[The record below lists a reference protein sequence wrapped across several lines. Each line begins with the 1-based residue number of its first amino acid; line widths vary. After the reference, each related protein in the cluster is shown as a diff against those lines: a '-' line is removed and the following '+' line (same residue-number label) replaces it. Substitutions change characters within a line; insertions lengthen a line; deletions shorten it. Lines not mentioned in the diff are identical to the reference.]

1 MHSQIRRALGA
12 VSIGA
17 ITLAAARH
25 SAMKQGGEFLVTLGK
40 DTIAAESWVIMDNGV
55 QTGTQMARRTA
66 RVVTTYYTL
75 ELDKSGNLAKYE
87 VASYAPGQEPPNG
100 HPLIHSIWTPMGD
113 GIHEIVHTDSAHELH
128 LVTPTNTLPF
138 MDLGFGMW
146 QVLTRRLA
154 ASGKDSIVVPMFF
167 VNDTTHYTTIAK
179 RVAKDSATITS
190 VYGVGRAKIDAH
202 GMILGYDA
210 PGSTTQVVATV
221 AKNVDIKA
229 LAAAFAQRPAIGRL
243 SPADTV
249 RATVGAAHVWVAY
262 SRPSMRG
269 RVIFGQV
276 VPWNVWW
283 RTGANAATTF
293 VTDKD
298 LVIGGTTVPA
308 GEYTLFSLPN
318 PTEWKLIISKQTKEW
333 GTDYDAT
340 GSQDLAR
347 VPMSVSALS
356 APVDLM
362 TIAIAPMGDGAMLT
376 VSWDKTSASVMMQA
390 K

>member
-1 MHSQIRRALGA
+1 VH
-12 VSIGA
+12 
-17 ITLAAARH
+17 T
-25 SAMKQGGEFLVTLGK
+25 
-40 DTIAAESWVIMDNGV
+40 
-55 QTGTQMARRTA
+55 
-66 RVVTTYYTL
+66 
-75 ELDKSGNLAKYE
+75 
-87 VASYAPGQEPPNG
+87 
-100 HPLIHSIWTPMGD
+100 IWTPTAN
-113 GIHEIVHTDSAHELH
+113 GIHQVVHTDAEHLLDLATTSAA
-128 LVTPTNTLPF
+128 LPF
-138 MDLGFGMW
+138 LDLDIAMW

-167 VNDTTHYTTIAK
+167 TNDTTHYTTIVK
-179 RVAKDSATITS
+179 RAGKDSATITS

-210 PGSTTQVVATV
+210 PGSTTQVVAT
-221 AKNVDIKA
+221 AEKSVDVKG
-229 LAAAFAQRPAIGRL
+229 LAAMFATRPALGRL

-269 RVIFGQV
+269 RVIFGDV

-283 RTGANAATTF
+283 RTGANSATTL

-298 LVIGGTTVPA
+298 LVIGGATVPA

-318 PTEWKLIISKQTKEW
+318 PGDWKLIISKQTKEW
-333 GTDYDAT
+333 GTDYDAS
-340 GSQDLAR
+340 GAQDLAR

-356 APVDLM
+356 SPVELM
-362 TIAIAPMGDGAMLT
+362 TIAISPMGDGAMLT
-376 VSWDKTSASVMMQA
+376 VSWEKTAASVMMQA

>member
-1 MHSQIRRALGA
+1 MRSQTRRALGA
-12 VSIGA
+12 LTLGA
-17 ITLAAARH
+17 AMLAAARH
-25 SAMKQGGEFLVTLGK
+25 TAMKQGGGFLVTLGK
-40 DTIAAESWVIMDNGV
+40 DTVAAETWVIMDNGV

-66 RVVTTYYTL
+66 RVVTSYYTL

-87 VASYAPGQEPPNG
+87 VAAYAPGQEPPNG
-100 HPLIHSIWTPMGD
+100 HPIVHSIWTPMGD
-113 GIHEIVHTDSAHELH
+113 ALHEVVHTDSAHELH
-128 LVTPTNTLPF
+128 LVTPPNTLPF

-167 VNDTTHYTTIAK
+167 VNDTTHYTTIVK
-179 RVAKDSATITS
+179 RVGKDSAVITS
-190 VYGVGRAKIDAH
+190 EYGVGRAKIDAH
-202 GMILGYDA
+202 GLILGYDA

-221 AKNVDIKA
+221 VKNLDVKA

-249 RATVGAAHVWVAY
+249 RASVGAAHVWVAY

-269 RVIFGQV
+269 RVIFGDV

-318 PTEWKLIISKQTKEW
+318 PSDWKLIISKLTKEW
-333 GTDYDAT
+333 GTDYDPT
-340 GSQDLAR
+340 KDLVR
-347 VPMSVSALS
+347 VPMTVSALS
-356 APVDLM
+356 APMELM
-362 TIAIAPMGDGAMLT
+362 TIAITPQGDGAVLT
-376 VSWDKTSASVMMQA
+376 VSWEKTAASVMMQA